1 MGQESFG
8 IEDSGM
14 FTKHS
19 HLPHVCSVE
28 KQSPHPPDAYG
39 GGTGGRGPGAEGGGD
54 TGGGGGGG
62 KVCHTGQQGTRRVLR
77 EAEVTLPGPPLLR
90 RVASSSAS
98 PGHGARA
105 GGPSGEAEKGTGG
118 RDAGLTPAHV
128 SLSFLFPRPQ
138 WAWWAWQCLDAAL
151 DHSPSYFL
159 PCLCP
164 DSSLRSTPSSLRTP
178 KPAEASDHPSTST
191 SQPPASLLQSSSS
204 WG

>member
-1 MGQESFG
+1 M
-8 IEDSGM
+8 
-14 FTKHS
+14 
-19 HLPHVCSVE
+19 
-28 KQSPHPPDAYG
+28 
-39 GGTGGRGPGAEGGGD
+39 
-54 TGGGGGGG
+54 
-62 KVCHTGQQGTRRVLR
+62 
-77 EAEVTLPGPPLLR
+77 TLPGPPLLR

-159 PCLCP
+159 PASALTQASAPPPAHCEHRSQRKRPTTPAPARPSLLPLCSNP
-164 DSSLRSTPSSLRTP
+164 LLPGDETQLPHLPCVDVRSHPRTCRGQ
-178 KPAEASDHPSTST
+178 TST
-191 SQPPASLLQSSSS
+191 NPRSLQSHLISRLDWVTVMSVQTS
-204 WG
+204 GYTSHL